1 MVPEYLREVDFRSGF
16 AGPSRT
22 STLMFRFS
30 AKETG
35 RGCQLGGAFGLPRH
49 VEPLEKEAIGSAVAS
64 QSGLRLPKI
73 SEK

>member
-30 AKETG
+30 AKG

-73 SEK
+73 SKK